1 MEVRLTL
8 GRRNDLDADPKRFR
22 AAEVFFGLALGH
34 KLGAN
39 FRYRERSR
47 YFDSGH
53 AEISC
58 PEVALIAVFNG
69 TLRQGRILW
78 TAGRAVKI
86 PALEVSR
93 RCEPWG
99 AVQTWRQRESLPWP
113 PAFCG

>member
-39 FRYRERSR
+39 LRYRERSR

-58 PEVALIAVFNG
+58 PEVALIGVFNG
-69 TLRQGRILW
+69 IFRQGRILW

-99 AVQTWRQRESLPWP
+99 EIGRASCRES
-113 PAFCG
+113 